1 MKTPP
6 TTTTIR
12 TAGFLLM
19 SAAAALSATAAEEPA
34 ATPPAAQA
42 TPQPAPTPAPQDA
55 PAAQT
60 AQAEEAP
67 AETPVTPEEM
77 ERLNEFIM
85 HYAERPDPEQ
95 LGAYLAR
102 WDVYFPTAQRSML
115 PFIVTFFG
123 EVFKANPDR
132 VEDWMKTISTLSED
146 WQRVFE
152 MSLAFSRGEMEDFTK
167 NEFASP
173 ELLDASWGGF
183 SASGDKKYA
192 EFVLRTACADEAPN
206 ELNLTVRAA
215 AWSCS
220 SFIKTHSSM
229 REIARAWFAAATE
242 QQRLNFAGRTS
253 AEIQQ
258 EIFGKVLVDPDAPSD
273 DAPNDDAA
281 AAVEEPSPE
290 AAPTDAPEPA
300 AEAGE
305 ADAQADK
312 ADATPD
318 ADPSAPAEK
327 S

>member
-1 MKTPP
+1 MKTRP
-6 TTTTIR
+6 TTTIR

-19 SAAAALSATAAEEPA
+19 SAAAALSATATEEQA

-55 PAAQT
+55 PAAQA
-60 AQAEEAP
+60 AQAAEAP
-67 AETPVTPEEM
+67 AEAPVTPEEM
-77 ERLNEFIM
+77 EQLNEFIM
-85 HYAERPDPEQ
+85 HYAERPDPDQ
-95 LGAYLAR
+95 VGAYLAR
-102 WDVYFPTAQRSML
+102 WDRYFPVVQRGMV
-115 PFIVTFFG
+115 PATVTFFG

-132 VEDWMKTISTLSED
+132 VEGWMKLVSELPKG

-152 MSLAFSRGEMEDFTK
+152 MSLAFSRGEMEDITK
-167 NEFASP
+167 AEFATP
-173 ELLDASWGGF
+173 ELLDACWGAF

-215 AWSCS
+215 AWSCA

-273 DAPNDDAA
+273 DAPNDEAPAA
-281 AAVEEPSPE
+281 DEEPSPG
-290 AAPTDAPEPA
+290 AAPA
-300 AEAGE
+300 
-305 ADAQADK
+305 
-312 ADATPD
+312 
-318 ADPSAPAEK
+318 APAEK
-327 S
+327 P

>member
-1 MKTPP
+1 MRRAAKGAAELSRTIFSPLYPMKTLL
-6 TTTTIR
+6 
-12 TAGFLLM
+12 FLM
-19 SAAAALSATAAEEPA
+19 IGALLLHSVDARDPAEATATEEQA

-42 TPQPAPTPAPQDA
+42 SPQPAPAPQA
-55 PAAQT
+55 TPT
-60 AQAEEAP
+60 AQAAEAP
-67 AETPVTPEEM
+67 AEAPVTPEEM

-85 HYAERPDPEQ
+85 HYAERPDPEK
-95 LGAYLAR
+95 LNAYLAR
-102 WDVYFPTAQRSML
+102 WDRYFPVVQRGMI
-115 PFIVTFFG
+115 PATVTFFG

-132 VEDWMKTISTLSED
+132 VEGWMKTISELPKG

-167 NEFASP
+167 NEFATP
-173 ELLDASWGGF
+173 ELLDACWGAF

-215 AWSCS
+215 AWSCA

-273 DAPNDDAA
+273 DAPSDDAPNDEA
-281 AAVEEPSPE
+281 PVTDEEPSP
-290 AAPTDAPEPA
+290 DA
-300 AEAGE
+300 
-305 ADAQADK
+305 
-312 ADATPD
+312 
-318 ADPSAPAEK
+318 APAEAQG
-327 S
+327 

>member
-6 TTTTIR
+6 TTTIR

-19 SAAAALSATAAEEPA
+19 SAAAALSATAAEEQA

-42 TPQPAPTPAPQDA
+42 TPQPAPASQATP
-55 PAAQT
+55 T
-60 AQAEEAP
+60 AQAAEAP
-67 AETPVTPEEM
+67 AEAPVTPEEM

-85 HYAERPDPEQ
+85 HYAERPDPEK
-95 LGAYLAR
+95 LNAYLAR
-102 WDVYFPTAQRSML
+102 WDRYFPEVQRGMI
-115 PFIVTFFG
+115 PATVTFFG

-152 MSLAFSRGEMEDFTK
+152 LSLAFSRGEMEDFTK

-273 DAPNDDAA
+273 DAPNDEAPAA
-281 AAVEEPSPE
+281 DEEPSPE
-290 AAPTDAPEPA
+290 AAP
-300 AEAGE
+300 AEAQG
-305 ADAQADK
+305 
-312 ADATPD
+312 
-318 ADPSAPAEK
+318 
-327 S
+327 

>member
-1 MKTPP
+1 MKTRPA
-6 TTTTIR
+6 TTIR
-12 TAGFLLM
+12 AAGFLLM
-19 SAAAALSATAAEEPA
+19 SAAAALSATATEEQA

-42 TPQPAPTPAPQDA
+42 SPQPAPAPQA
-55 PAAQT
+55 TPT
-60 AQAEEAP
+60 AQAAEAP
-67 AETPVTPEEM
+67 AEAPVTPEEM

-85 HYAERPDPEQ
+85 HYADRPDPEK
-95 LGAYLAR
+95 LSAYLAR
-102 WDVYFPTAQRSML
+102 WDRYFPVVQRGMI
-115 PFIVTFFG
+115 PATVTFFG

-132 VEDWMKTISTLSED
+132 VEGWMKTISTLSED

-152 MSLAFSRGEMEDFTK
+152 MSLAFSRGEMEDITK
-167 NEFASP
+167 AEFATP
-173 ELLDASWGGF
+173 ELLDACWGAF

-192 EFVLRTACADEAPN
+192 EFVLRTACADEEPN

-273 DAPNDDAA
+273 DAPSDDAPNDEA
-281 AAVEEPSPE
+281 PVTDEEPSSE
-290 AAPTDAPEPA
+290 AAP
-300 AEAGE
+300 AEAQG
-305 ADAQADK
+305 
-312 ADATPD
+312 
-318 ADPSAPAEK
+318 
-327 S
+327 

>member
-6 TTTTIR
+6 TTTIR
-12 TAGFLLM
+12 TTGFLLM
-19 SAAAALSATAAEEPA
+19 SAAAALSATATEEQA

-42 TPQPAPTPAPQDA
+42 TPQPAPAPQDA
-55 PAAQT
+55 PAAQ
-60 AQAEEAP
+60 AAEAP
-67 AETPVTPEEM
+67 AEAPVTPEEM

-85 HYAERPDPEQ
+85 HYAERPDPDQ
-95 LGAYLAR
+95 VGAYLAR
-102 WDVYFPTAQRSML
+102 WDRYFPVVQRGMI
-115 PFIVTFFG
+115 PATVTFFG

-132 VEDWMKTISTLSED
+132 VEGWMKLVSELPKG

-152 MSLAFSRGEMEDFTK
+152 MSLAFSRGEMEDITK
-167 NEFASP
+167 AEFATP
-173 ELLDASWGGF
+173 ELLDACWGAF

-273 DAPNDDAA
+273 DAPSDDAPNDEA
-281 AAVEEPSPE
+281 PVTDEEPSPE
-290 AAPTDAPEPA
+290 ATPA
-300 AEAGE
+300 
-305 ADAQADK
+305 
-312 ADATPD
+312 
-318 ADPSAPAEK
+318 APAEK
-327 S
+327 P

>member
-1 MKTPP
+1 MKTRP
-6 TTTTIR
+6 TTTIR

-19 SAAAALSATAAEEPA
+19 SAAAALSATAAEEQA

-42 TPQPAPTPAPQDA
+42 TPQPTAAPAPQDA
-55 PAAQT
+55 PAAQ
-60 AQAEEAP
+60 AAEAPAEAP

-85 HYAERPDPEQ
+85 HYAERPDPEK
-95 LGAYLAR
+95 LNAYLAR
-102 WDVYFPTAQRSML
+102 WDRYFPEVQRGMI
-115 PFIVTFFG
+115 PVTVTFFG

-152 MSLAFSRGEMEDFTK
+152 LSLAFSRGEMEDFTK

-273 DAPNDDAA
+273 DAPNDEDPAA
-281 AAVEEPSPE
+281 DDEPSPE
-290 AAPTDAPEPA
+290 AAP
-300 AEAGE
+300 AEAQG
-305 ADAQADK
+305 
-312 ADATPD
+312 
-318 ADPSAPAEK
+318 
-327 S
+327 

>member
-6 TTTTIR
+6 TTTIR
-12 TAGFLLM
+12 AAGFLLM
-19 SAAAALSATAAEEPA
+19 SAAAALSATATEEQA

-42 TPQPAPTPAPQDA
+42 SPQPAPAPQA
-55 PAAQT
+55 TPT
-60 AQAEEAP
+60 AQAAEAP
-67 AETPVTPEEM
+67 AEAPVTPEEM

-85 HYAERPDPEQ
+85 HYADRPDPEK
-95 LGAYLAR
+95 LSAYLAR
-102 WDVYFPTAQRSML
+102 WDRYFPVVQRGMI
-115 PFIVTFFG
+115 PATVTFFG

-132 VEDWMKTISTLSED
+132 VEGWMKTISTLSED

-152 MSLAFSRGEMEDFTK
+152 MSLAFSRGEMEDITK
-167 NEFASP
+167 AEFATP
-173 ELLDASWGGF
+173 ELLDACWGAF

-192 EFVLRTACADEAPN
+192 EFVLRTACADEEPN

-273 DAPNDDAA
+273 DAPSDDAPNDEA
-281 AAVEEPSPE
+281 PVTDEEPSP
-290 AAPTDAPEPA
+290 DA
-300 AEAGE
+300 
-305 ADAQADK
+305 
-312 ADATPD
+312 
-318 ADPSAPAEK
+318 APAEAQG
-327 S
+327 

>member
-6 TTTTIR
+6 TTTIR
-12 TAGFLLM
+12 TTGFLLM
-19 SAAAALSATAAEEPA
+19 STAAALSATAAEERPP
-34 ATPPAAQA
+34 TPPAAQV
-42 TPQPAPTPAPQDA
+42 TEQSETTQAPQA
-55 PAAQT
+55 TQAA
-60 AQAEEAP
+60 EAP
-67 AETPVTPEEM
+67 PEALVTPEEM
-77 ERLNEFIM
+77 EQLNEFIM
-85 HYAERPDPEQ
+85 HYAERPDPDQ
-95 LGAYLAR
+95 VGAYLAR
-102 WDVYFPTAQRSML
+102 WDRYFPVVQRGMI
-115 PFIVTFFG
+115 PATVTFFG

-132 VEDWMKTISTLSED
+132 VEGWMKTISTLSED

-152 MSLAFSRGEMEDFTK
+152 MSLAFSRGEMEDITK
-167 NEFASP
+167 AEFATP
-173 ELLDASWGGF
+173 ELLDACWGAF

-273 DAPNDDAA
+273 DAPSDDAPNDEA
-281 AAVEEPSPE
+281 PATDEEPSP
-290 AAPTDAPEPA
+290 DA
-300 AEAGE
+300 
-305 ADAQADK
+305 
-312 ADATPD
+312 
-318 ADPSAPAEK
+318 APAEAQG
-327 S
+327 

>member
-1 MKTPP
+1 MKTRP
-6 TTTTIR
+6 TTTIR

-19 SAAAALSATAAEEPA
+19 SAAAALSATATEEQA

-55 PAAQT
+55 PAAQA
-60 AQAEEAP
+60 AQAAQAAEAP
-67 AETPVTPEEM
+67 AEAPVTPEEM

-85 HYAERPDPEQ
+85 HYAERPDPDQ
-95 LGAYLAR
+95 VGAYLAR
-102 WDVYFPTAQRSML
+102 WDRYFPVVQRGMV
-115 PFIVTFFG
+115 PATVTFFG

-132 VEDWMKTISTLSED
+132 VEGWMKLVSELPKG

-152 MSLAFSRGEMEDFTK
+152 MSLAFSRGEMEDITK
-167 NEFASP
+167 AEFATP
-173 ELLDASWGGF
+173 ELLDACWGAF

-215 AWSCS
+215 AWSCA

-273 DAPNDDAA
+273 DEQGEDDPPAD
-281 AAVEEPSPE
+281 E
-290 AAPTDAPEPA
+290 PEPA
-300 AEAGE
+300 AEA
-305 ADAQADK
+305 DAA
-312 ADATPD
+312 PD
-318 ADPSAPAEK
+318 AEMP
-327 S
+327 

>member
-1 MKTPP
+1 MKTRPA
-6 TTTTIR
+6 TTIR
-12 TAGFLLM
+12 AAGFLLM
-19 SAAAALSATAAEEPA
+19 STAAALSATAAEERPP
-34 ATPPAAQA
+34 TPPAAQV
-42 TPQPAPTPAPQDA
+42 TEQSETTQAPQA
-55 PAAQT
+55 TQAA
-60 AQAEEAP
+60 EAP
-67 AETPVTPEEM
+67 PEASVTPEEM
-77 ERLNEFIM
+77 EQLNEFIM
-85 HYAERPDPEQ
+85 HYAERPDPDQ
-95 LGAYLAR
+95 VGAYLAR
-102 WDVYFPTAQRSML
+102 WDRYFPVVQRGMV
-115 PFIVTFFG
+115 PATVTFFG

-132 VEDWMKTISTLSED
+132 VEGWMKLVSELPKG

-173 ELLDASWGGF
+173 ELLDACWGAF

-229 REIARAWFAAATE
+229 REIARAWFATATE

-273 DAPNDDAA
+273 DAPSDDAPNDEA
-281 AAVEEPSPE
+281 PVTDEEPSSE
-290 AAPTDAPEPA
+290 AAP
-300 AEAGE
+300 AEAQG
-305 ADAQADK
+305 
-312 ADATPD
+312 
-318 ADPSAPAEK
+318 
-327 S
+327 

>member
-1 MKTPP
+1 MKTRPA
-6 TTTTIR
+6 TTIR
-12 TAGFLLM
+12 AAGFLLM
-19 SAAAALSATAAEEPA
+19 STAAALSATAAEERPP
-34 ATPPAAQA
+34 TPPAAQV
-42 TPQPAPTPAPQDA
+42 TEQSETTQAPQA
-55 PAAQT
+55 TQAA
-60 AQAEEAP
+60 EAP
-67 AETPVTPEEM
+67 PEASVTPEEM
-77 ERLNEFIM
+77 EQLNEFIM
-85 HYAERPDPEQ
+85 HYAERPDPDQ
-95 LGAYLAR
+95 VGAYLAR
-102 WDVYFPTAQRSML
+102 WDRYFPVVQRGMV
-115 PFIVTFFG
+115 PATVTFFG

-132 VEDWMKTISTLSED
+132 VEGWMKLVSELPKG

-173 ELLDASWGGF
+173 ELLDACWGAF

-229 REIARAWFAAATE
+229 REIARAWFATATE

-273 DAPNDDAA
+273 DAPSDDAPNDEA
-281 AAVEEPSPE
+281 PVTDEEPSP
-290 AAPTDAPEPA
+290 DA
-300 AEAGE
+300 
-305 ADAQADK
+305 
-312 ADATPD
+312 
-318 ADPSAPAEK
+318 APAEAQG
-327 S
+327 